1 MKGEVGEQGLQ
12 KVSEFLSGNLLF
24 PLNQEA
30 RPSAG
35 SQGREKMNMRDGE
48 STKNADTVE

>member
-1 MKGEVGEQGLQ
+1 MLQ

-35 SQGREKMNMRDGE
+35 SQGREKMNMRDE
-48 STKNADTVE
+48 ERTKNAGTTE